1 MSPNFMTTD
10 AKFEQTGPGMV
21 DAYKSAVSGSGSGG
35 NFFTRFLDSGGL
47 SDLATT
53 GLNIAAYN
61 DLLNRLGDVGSG
73 LATGAREIGE
83 EAQAATQFRPFTVT
97 TGFGG
102 VQATPEGGFTT
113 ALSPQQQAR
122 QEALSGITGGLL
134 GDFTSVGAPQALGI
148 QEQAMTGAQAA
159 LGGIAADPNLT
170 AQRQALQGMFAG
182 RTAQPTSYGDIAGL
196 GAAALG
202 QTGGLLSQVTGDRGA
217 REQAVYEQL
226 RAIQAPEEER
236 QRIALQEQ
244 LQAQGRTGLRTAQF
258 GGSPEQFALA
268 KAQEEAKNRA
278 SLMAMQQAAAEQ
290 QQDLGTLQ
298 ALSNLGIT
306 GATTAQALGAQDL
319 SDLLR
324 LQQADIGSA
333 SAQQALQQGQL
344 GLSSGM
350 FGLGAQAAQL
360 PYQLQGLGQGL
371 TAQQLANI
379 QTGMGLEAMP
389 EQQLLSTLAPAINIA
404 SLADVG
410 RRGGAGLA
418 AEAGISGLEALAQ
431 TELGRASALRD
442 LYTSVLGAGGSSQAG
457 DATSLFEKFLGALRG
472 DE

>member
-1 MSPNFMTTD
+1 MSDST
-10 AKFEQTGPGMV
+10 
-21 DAYKSAVSGSGSGG
+21 G
-35 NFFTRFLDSGGL
+35 NFFSNIL
-47 SDLATT
+47 SNLGDINLGDLATT
-53 GLNIAAYN
+53 GLTIGAVTDAMG
-61 DLLNRLGDVGSG
+61 RLSGIGQG
-73 LATGAREIGE
+73 LAQGARQIGA
-83 EAQAATQFRPFTVT
+83 EAQEATEFQPFTVT

-102 VQATPEGGFTT
+102 VTTTPQGGFTT
-113 ALSPQQQAR
+113 ALTPQQQAR

-182 RTAQPTSYGDIAGL
+182 RTAQPTSYGDIASL
-196 GAAALG
+196 GTAALG

-442 LYTSVLGAGGSSQAG
+442 LYTSVLGAGGAAAG
-457 DATSLFEKFLGALRG
+457 DNKSLFEKIIEAL
-472 DE
+472 